1 MRTFTDVFLWH
12 SKFSQVFENRLKD
25 DATVNASH
33 WYVWDCN
40 ALDFRGVASL
50 YSQAWAFALLV
61 SYGDWAMREAL
72 ECGNE

>member
-1 MRTFTDVFLWH
+1 MDILRTFTDVSLADSNSRKFLK
-12 SKFSQVFENRLKD
+12 STVEEN
-25 DATVNASH
+25 ATVNASL

-72 ECGNE
+72 S